1 MSARGPIRPRRALP
15 PGAGSAPGRRCE
27 GRWPGRAPPAGD
39 SAAGRGVGGS
49 PPSPPPTPTPA
60 LHPRHLGAAR
70 RRRAPWGWRGAGC
83 RVLEGDGRGGGG
95 EAGRAAWRADPDRR
109 PAPPALTPP
118 GSRRAPAPRRPG
130 PQDRGLARRAPGGD
144 TPPAPD
150 PCGAPAP
157 ARAAARPPAVG
168 VSPAEGGCPGWG
180 GVGWVSPCARV
191 PSRQPPPRFPPP
203 PRFWREP
210 RSQQGGSAGEGGPR
224 SCPAPCPLT
233 RPLRTPRPCGGGGQA
248 AAGPLLEGARAAAV
262 SVPPYPP
269 PPQPL
274 RPGAGR
280 GVPRPVPARLGAAQ
294 SAQAAASPLSAN
306 WRGTGAAG
314 ARAAAGGPA
323 RPIPAGVGDRRRNPP
338 GGRRCTGRTYVCVG
352 AWWVQG
358 VGGLCGGCHSPR
370 DTPSPPILLR
380 GKCPFTASPCARQ
393 AQLA

>member
-49 PPSPPPTPTPA
+49 PPSPPPTPA

-203 PRFWREP
+203 PGF
-210 RSQQGGSAGEGGPR
+210 GGSLARSKAGARGRGARGPALLPAPSRVPSAPLDRAGEGGRRRLGPFWR
-224 SCPAPCPLT
+224 ERGQRRCPYP
-233 RPLRTPRPCGGGGQA
+233 RTPPRLSRCAPGLAEASPVPSRLGS
-248 AAGPLLEGARAAAV
+248 ARR
-262 SVPPYPP
+262 SQRRPP
-269 PPQPL
+269 PPRSLQI
-274 RPGAGR
+274 GAE
-280 GVPRPVPARLGAAQ
+280 PARRERGRRRAARHGPSRQ
-294 SAQAAASPLSAN
+294 V
-306 WRGTGAAG
+306 WGTGGEILPEGDAA
-314 ARAAAGGPA
+314 PA
-323 RPIPAGVGDRRRNPP
+323 ERMSVWVP
-338 GGRRCTGRTYVCVG
+338 GGCRV
-352 AWWVQG
+352 
-358 VGGLCGGCHSPR
+358 
-370 DTPSPPILLR
+370 
-380 GKCPFTASPCARQ
+380 
-393 AQLA
+393 